1 MAETPL
7 RPFKGY
13 DDPLDLVD
21 RTEIDYEE
29 RLALLQ
35 EWQSALAAAD
45 APDEHRDALMGAI
58 QALEAGVAYQGDQSD
73 EVPDGHGYGVQN
85 KS

>member
-35 EWQSALAAAD
+35 AWQSELAAAG

-58 QALEAGVAYQGDQSD
+58 QALEAGAALQGD
-73 EVPDGHGYGVQN
+73 EPEGVPDGHGYGVHN